1 MIRGNFTSPEGGSF
15 KYLCQALRPDMYV
28 LTNNPS
34 FNCQLW
40 LDGNG
45 HILSI
50 NDYVGDGIFLDGF
63 AIQGGSRQ
71 YNLPASESVVTVELN
86 ATNFLN
92 TKLNQSQGAF
102 NQYIEIQQT
111 KYYIIPHNDNGI

>member
-50 NDYVGDGIFLDGF
+50 NDYGRWYLFRWFCYSGWIKT
-63 AIQGGSRQ
+63 I
-71 YNLPASESVVTVELN
+71 
-86 ATNFLN
+86 
-92 TKLNQSQGAF
+92 
-102 NQYIEIQQT
+102 
-111 KYYIIPHNDNGI
+111 

>member
-1 MIRGNFTSPEGGSF
+1 MIRGNFKSPEGGSF
-15 KYLCQALRPDMYV
+15 RYLCQALRPDMYV

-40 LDGNG
+40 LDGDG
-45 HILSI
+45 TQISI
-50 NDYVGDGIFLDGF
+50 DDYVGDGIFLSGF
-63 AIQGGSRQ
+63 AINGGSRQ
-71 YNLPASESVVTVELN
+71 YNLPAVSNTVKVELN

-92 TKLNQSQGAF
+92 TQLNQSQGAF
-102 NQYIEIQQT
+102 NEYIEIQQT